1 MAIKVTSSYSQAPHK
16 VAPVDVC
23 LRNFSQGRSFGAVPS
38 PSLRYAGLGIQLAVT
53 ILAGVLLG
61 RWVDHKVGTDG
72 IFTILG
78 GLLGFSATLYSLIRE
93 LSQANKDG
101 GGK

>member
-1 MAIKVTSSYSQAPHK
+1 M
-16 VAPVDVC
+16 
-23 LRNFSQGRSFGAVPS
+23 PS

-61 RWVDHKVGTDG
+61 RWVDRKVGTDG

-78 GLLGFSATLYSLIRE
+78 GLLGFGATLYSLIRE
-93 LSQANKDG
+93 LSQASKDG
-101 GGK
+101 GGKWRQPAATSWA

>member
-1 MAIKVTSSYSQAPHK
+1 
-16 VAPVDVC
+16 
-23 LRNFSQGRSFGAVPS
+23 VPS

>member
-1 MAIKVTSSYSQAPHK
+1 M
-16 VAPVDVC
+16 
-23 LRNFSQGRSFGAVPS
+23 PS

-61 RWVDHKVGTDG
+61 RWVDHKVETDG

-78 GLLGFSATLYSLIRE
+78 GLLGFGATLYSLIRE